1 MTDTITEA
9 QLIERLKEAGLYTE
23 KRTLEVV
30 KLADE
35 LQVGDTF
42 LVAAPNSDDTVLFTV
57 TGVAAAPRYN
67 LKPGTR
73 GIYGTYGMG
82 GEDHKASFVANDLAQ
97 FTVLVIPE

>member
-23 KRTLEVV
+23 KRTLEIV
-30 KLADE
+30 KTADKLE
-35 LQVGDTF
+35 VGDTF
-42 LVAAPNSDDTVLFTV
+42 LVAAPNSDDAVLFTV
-57 TGVAAAPRYN
+57 KRVVVGKYD

-73 GIYGTYGMG
+73 AIVGVYGSG
-82 GEDHKASFVANDLAQ
+82 GELHKASFVANDLAK